1 MTRRGRL
8 LGFGG
13 AAALVVFAAVLAAVG
28 DGAADVAAV
37 ALGGV
42 GSVLAVSL
50 AFLEVG
56 LWEDRDRAAEE
67 AEARRRR
74 EARRPTPRASR
85 PPRRPGP

>member
-1 MTRRGRL
+1 VKRRGRL

-13 AAALVVFAAVLAAVG
+13 AAALIVLACLL
-28 DGAADVAAV
+28 AAFGGFTLDVIAV

-42 GSVLAVSL
+42 GCVLATSL

-67 AEARRRR
+67 AAR
-74 EARRPTPRASR
+74 ARRPTREAWR